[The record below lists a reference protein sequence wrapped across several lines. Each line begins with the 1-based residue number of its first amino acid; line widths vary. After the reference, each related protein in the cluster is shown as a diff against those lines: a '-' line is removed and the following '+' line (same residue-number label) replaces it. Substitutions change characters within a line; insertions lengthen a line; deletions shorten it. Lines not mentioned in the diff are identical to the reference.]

1 MRNFSHPDYLAQI
14 IFFNMHPFNKSGKE
28 PFTPKTPMLASA
40 ASQAPTLNG
49 NLVFAISRTTSGKH
63 FKIYQGS
70 KDGPCLYFAQV
81 HYWRV
86 KKPSVELREGDS
98 KEGEMIAFSHIDDN
112 GGRGTLAFGNADRDA
127 MDSIGYDTIREK
139 KPYAFREYEVQSA
152 QGTVDGQRLKYCWAR
167 KSWWSTNID
176 CRDVTTGEELAT
188 YRGNGMFKPG
198 TLTITAQD
206 PPKSLIIQ
214 LLLSLVVVREM
225 EARILGTL
233 ADLSA

>member
-1 MRNFSHPDYLAQI
+1 MR
-14 IFFNMHPFNKSGKE
+14 PFNKSEKK
-28 PFTPKTPMLASA
+28 PFTSKTPMLASA
-40 ASQAPTLNG
+40 ASQAPTLSG

-81 HYWRV
+81 HCLRI

-98 KEGEMIAFSHIDDN
+98 KEGEMIAFSCIAGD
-112 GGRGTLAFGNADRDA
+112 GV
-127 MDSIGYDTIREK
+127 DSIGYDTIREN
-139 KPYAFREYEVQSA
+139 KPYAFKEYEVQSE
-152 QGTVDGQRLKYCWAR
+152 QGTVDGQRRKYCWAR
-167 KSWWSTNID
+167 KSCWSRNID

-188 YRGNGMFKPG
+188 YRVNGMFKPG

-206 PPKSLIIQ
+206 PPKRLIIQ

-225 EARILGTL
+225 EARRLGTL
-233 ADLSA
+233 AAVSA

>member
-1 MRNFSHPDYLAQI
+1 MR
-14 IFFNMHPFNKSGKE
+14 PFNKSEKK
-28 PFTPKTPMLASA
+28 PFTSKTPMLASA
-40 ASQAPTLNG
+40 ASQAPTLSG
-49 NLVFAISRTTSGKH
+49 NLVFAICRTTSGKH

-81 HYWRV
+81 HCLRI

-98 KEGEMIAFSHIDDN
+98 KEGEMIAFSCIAGD

-127 MDSIGYDTIREK
+127 VDSIGYDTIREN
-139 KPYAFREYEVQSA
+139 KPYAFNEYEVQSE
-152 QGTVDGQRLKYCWAR
+152 QGTVDGQRRKYCWAR
-167 KSWWSTNID
+167 KSCWSRNID

-188 YRGNGMFKPG
+188 YRVNGMFKPG

-206 PPKSLIIQ
+206 PPKRLIIQ

-225 EARILGTL
+225 EARRLGTL
-233 ADLSA
+233 AAVSA